1 MQAQQKRD
9 SISVKHLDSYVKE
22 RQEKGLVHPG
32 DYVPIAIL
40 IVNAAGQSQNYH
52 LPQKLFAIKS
62 FTQMEVLQGYH
73 FRNPLQT
80 TMLNDHQ
87 DIGAFNAAVCNF
99 HRFLVTNG
107 YCREEGKPELM
118 YVMQWTPEEIE
129 EENKKKQFSIRA
141 AADMTKGMAVAKN
154 HDELVLRTDLQDVNV
169 GTIGHIDHG
178 PSMIAAGIIQ

>member
-1 MQAQQKRD
+1 MQAQQNNDVANIPVID
-9 SISVKHLDSYVKE
+9 SLGLQ
-22 RQEKGLVHPG
+22 RREKGLVHPG

-52 LPQKLFAIKS
+52 LPQKLFAIKA
-62 FTQMEVLQGYH
+62 FTQEEVLTAYH
-73 FRNPLQT
+73 FHNPLQPA
-80 TMLNDHQ
+80 MLNAHQ

-99 HRFLVTNG
+99 HRFLVVNG

-118 YVMQWTPEEIE
+118 YVMVWTPEEIE
-129 EENKKKQFSIRA
+129 AARA
-141 AADMTKGMAVAKN
+141 LKRVQETEGHTTVDH
-154 HDELVLRTDLQDVNV
+154 HDKLGLRTDLQDVNV